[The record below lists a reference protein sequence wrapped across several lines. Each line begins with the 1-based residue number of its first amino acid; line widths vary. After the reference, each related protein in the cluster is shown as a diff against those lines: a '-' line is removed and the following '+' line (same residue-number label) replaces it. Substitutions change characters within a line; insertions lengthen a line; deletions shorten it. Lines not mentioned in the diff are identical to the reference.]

1 MVLEINATL
10 EENDFEIKKINEE
23 ERITVQNR
31 EN

>member
-23 ERITVQNR
+23 ERITVQNG

>member
-23 ERITVQNR
+23 ERITFQNG

>member
-23 ERITVQNR
+23 EKITVQNG

>member
-10 EENDFEIKKINEE
+10 EENAFEIKKINEE
-23 ERITVQNR
+23 ERITVQNG

>member
-10 EENDFEIKKINEE
+10 EENDFEIKEINEGGF
-23 ERITVQNR
+23 QNG